1 MLPLGVLEQGM
12 SLGSWSLAGCCEWS
26 SGWWLWGRCLLDGS
40 CWAGV
45 SARSPSGAVPAML
58 PCSDPEHPTPGTA
71 GVIGVRLGTTPGLGH
86 PRGGSNLGASAAAG
100 KGLGGESLFIAG
112 PLCSECPHFT

>member
-1 MLPLGVLEQGM
+1 MCLSQLWRLPDLGALTFAAFMPRDKKGSFALPAVLRALAMLPLGVLEQGM

-45 SARSPSGAVPAML
+45 SA
-58 PCSDPEHPTPGTA
+58 
-71 GVIGVRLGTTPGLGH
+71 
-86 PRGGSNLGASAAAG
+86 
-100 KGLGGESLFIAG
+100 
-112 PLCSECPHFT
+112 